1 MRTLRAALSRLAG
14 ILNRKKRDGELAAEL
29 ESHLHLHT
37 EENLRRGLNA
47 DDARRQALIRLGGVE
62 QTKEVYREPR
72 GLPMIETSL
81 QDVRFGARLLHKNIG
96 FTMVAVLTLALAIG
110 ANTAIFSVINA
121 VLLRPLPYKDADQL
135 IAITTSNVQ
144 KGIKGLAVSF
154 TKVTRVKEQTRTLQG
169 IVASLAVN
177 ASFSNR
183 GTPEQ
188 LPAALSTANLF
199 EVFGV
204 VPSLGRTFLPE
215 EDSEGGA
222 DVAIISDGFWHS
234 HFGGAPD
241 IIGHTLSLDGK
252 SVTVVGVLPASFRFP
267 FQQPEPAIWFPRVF
281 DNPALNPERI
291 RTGASYL
298 AVYARLRPRESLARC
313 QAELEAI
320 NSTYKKDFPGYV
332 DATNYSLQAASLKE
346 SLVGP
351 SRASLLVLLAAVGF
365 VLLIGCTNIASM
377 LLARSTTRQR
387 EIAIRQALGASRGRL
402 MRQLLTESVLLSAL
416 GGILGIALGGACL
429 SLLRLLPPGT
439 IPRAN
444 EISLDG
450 RVLIFSIFLCVLTGI
465 AFGLA
470 PSMLASRG
478 DLHVTLKEGGRSG
491 NEGRKN
497 RSSRAALVV
506 VEVAVAVVLV
516 TSAGLLMKSFGK
528 LMQVNPGFD
537 SSQVMT
543 FTMTLPQGRYPQ
555 PPQQAEFY
563 RRLVESVQSL
573 PGVQSA
579 GVSSFL
585 PLAGALRYVY
595 FCPEGIVC
603 QGIGKDPIIA
613 IRQIT
618 PDYLKTMRIPLLRGR
633 VFNDRDI
640 AGVNP
645 VVIVNDTVAKTH
657 FPNQEPIGKHLANSR
672 DMIQMEIVGVVGDV
686 KFTGLDTPY
695 IPEMYLPQAQNPF
708 ATMNLVVRSSSSPQ
722 ALVAAVRQKV
732 ADLDPSL
739 PFTQISSMSDVLS
752 ASVAQPRLT
761 AQFTGFF
768 AALALLLM
776 AVGIY
781 GVLAYSVTQRTRELG
796 IRMALGASRGEILK
810 MVVGQGMRLVVSG
823 LAIGLV
829 VSLIATRLL
838 ATLLFGTG
846 ARDPLTFAAV
856 ILLLMAVTLLAA
868 YIAARRASMVD
879 PIIALRY
886 E

>member
-1 MRTLRAALSRLAG
+1 
-14 ILNRKKRDGELAAEL
+14 
-29 ESHLHLHT
+29 
-37 EENLRRGLNA
+37 
-47 DDARRQALIRLGGVE
+47 
-62 QTKEVYREPR
+62 
-72 GLPMIETSL
+72 MIDTMFR
-81 QDVRFGARLLHKNIG
+81 DVRFGARMLRKNIG
-96 FTMVAVLTLALAIG
+96 FTVVAVLTLALAIG
-110 ANTAIFSVINA
+110 ANTAIFSVIDA
-121 VLLRPLPYKDADQL
+121 VLLRPLPYQNSDQL
-135 IAITTSNVQ
+135 LSITTSNVQ

-154 TKVTRVKEQTRTLQG
+154 TKVTRVKEQTRTLQSIG
-169 IVASLAVN
+169 AAFPIDT
-177 ASFSNR
+177 SFSNQS
-183 GTPEQ
+183 TPEQ
-188 LPAALSTANLF
+188 LPASLATANLF
-199 EVFGV
+199 ELLGIT
-204 VPSLGRTFLPE
+204 PSLGRAFRPE
-215 EDSEGGA
+215 EDREGGA
-222 DVAIISDGFWHS
+222 DVAIISDVFWHS
-234 HFGGAPD
+234 HFGAAAH
-241 IIGHTLSLDGK
+241 IIGRTLSLDGK
-252 SVTVVGVLPASFRFP
+252 SVTIVGVLPANFHFP
-267 FQQPEPAIWFPRVF
+267 FQQPEPDVWFPRVF
-281 DNPALNPERI
+281 DNPALGPVRI
-291 RTGASYL
+291 RSGASYL
-298 AVYARLRPRESLARC
+298 TVYARLRPGETLERC

-320 NSTYKKDFPGYV
+320 NANYKQDFPGYV
-332 DATNYSLQAASLKE
+332 DASNYALDAVSLKE

-351 SRASLLVLLAAVGF
+351 MRASLLVLLAAVGF
-365 VLLIGCTNIASM
+365 VLMIGCTNIASM

-416 GGILGIALGGACL
+416 GGILGVALAGACL
-429 SLLRLLPPGT
+429 SPLRLFPPGT

-450 RVLIFSIFLCVLTGI
+450 GVLIFSILLCVVTGI

-470 PSMLASRG
+470 PSMLVSRG

-497 RSSRAALVV
+497 RTSRAALVV

-516 TSAGLLMKSFGK
+516 TGAGLLMKSFGK
-528 LMQVNPGFD
+528 LTHVNPGFD

-555 PPQQAEFY
+555 PPQLAEFY
-563 RRLVESVQSL
+563 RRLVGSVQSL

-579 GVSSFL
+579 GLSSFL

-603 QGIGKDPIIA
+603 QGIGKDPVIA

-618 PDYLKTMRIPLLRGR
+618 PDYLKTMRIPVLRGR

-640 AGVNP
+640 AGVSP
-645 VVIVNDTVAKTH
+645 VVIINDTVAKTH
-657 FPNQEPIGKHLANSR
+657 FPNQDPIGKHLANSR

-686 KFTGLDTPY
+686 KFTGLNAPY
-695 IPEMYLPQAQNPF
+695 IPEMYLPQAQDPF

-722 ALVAAVRQKV
+722 GLVAAVRQKV
-732 ADLDPSL
+732 ADLDPDL
-739 PFTQISSMSDVLS
+739 PFTQVSSMSDVVS

-761 AQFTGFF
+761 TQFTGFF
-768 AALALLLM
+768 AALALLLT
-776 AVGIY
+776 AIGIY

-796 IRMALGASRGEILK
+796 IRMALGASRGEILT
-810 MVVGQGMRLVVSG
+810 MVVRQGMRLVISG

-838 ATLLFGTG
+838 ATLLFGIS
-846 ARDPLTFAAV
+846 ARDPLTFGAV
-856 ILLLMAVTLLAA
+856 TLLLMAVALLAA
-868 YIAARRASMVD
+868 YFPARRASMVD

>member
-14 ILNRKKRDGELAAEL
+14 VFNRKKRDGELAAEL
-29 ESHLHLHT
+29 ESHLHMHT
-37 EENLRRGLNA
+37 EENLRRGLNV
-47 DDARRQALIRLGGVE
+47 DEARRQALIRLGGVE
-62 QTKEVYREPR
+62 QTKEVYRERR
-72 GLPMIETSL
+72 GLPMIETLL
-81 QDVRFGARLLHKNIG
+81 QDIRFGARMLRKNVG
-96 FTMVAVLTLALAIG
+96 FTAVAVLTLALAIG

-121 VLLRPLPYKDADQL
+121 VLLRPLPYQDADQL
-135 IAITTSNVQ
+135 VAITTSNVQ

-154 TKVTRVKEQTRTLQG
+154 TKVTRVKQQTMTLQG
-169 IVASLAVN
+169 IAASLAVN

-188 LPAALSTANLF
+188 LPAVLSTANLF

-204 VPSLGRTFLPE
+204 VPSLGRTFRPE

-267 FQQPEPAIWFPRVF
+267 FQQPEPDIWYPRAF
-281 DNPALNPERI
+281 DNPALDPVRV
-291 RTGASYL
+291 RSGASYL
-298 AVYARLRPRESLARC
+298 AVYARLRPGETLARC

-320 NSTYKKDFPGYV
+320 NANYRQDFPGYV
-332 DATNYSLQAASLKE
+332 DAANYSLDAASLKE

-351 SRASLLVLLAAVGF
+351 MRASLFVLLAAVGF
-365 VLLIGCTNIASM
+365 VLLIGCANIASM

-416 GGILGIALGGACL
+416 GGVLGVGLAGGCL
-429 SLLRLLPPGT
+429 TLLRLLPPGT

-444 EISLDG
+444 EITLDAK
-450 RVLIFSIFLCVLTGI
+450 VLIFSIFLCVLTGI

-491 NEGRKN
+491 NEGRKD
-497 RSSRAALVV
+497 RSSRAVLVV

-528 LMQVNPGFD
+528 LMHVNPGFD

-543 FTMTLPQGRYPQ
+543 FTMTLPQGRYPK

-579 GVSSFL
+579 GVSSFM
-585 PLAGALRYVY
+585 PLTGALRYVF

-645 VVIVNDTVAKTH
+645 VVIINETVAKTY
-657 FPNQEPIGKHLANSR
+657 FVNQDPIGKHLANSR
-672 DMIQMEIVGVVGDV
+672 DMIQMEVVGVVGDV
-686 KFTGLDTPY
+686 KFTALNNPY

-708 ATMNLVVRSSSSPQ
+708 ATMSLVVRSSSSPQ
-722 ALVAAVRQKV
+722 PLVAAVRQKV
-732 ADLDPSL
+732 GDLDPDL
-739 PFTQISSMSDVLS
+739 PFTQVSSMADVVS
-752 ASVAQPRLT
+752 SSVAQPRLT
-761 AQFTGFF
+761 TQFTGFF
-768 AALALLLM
+768 AALALLLT

-838 ATLLFGTG
+838 ATLLFGTS

-856 ILLLMAVTLLAA
+856 ILLLVAVALLAA
-868 YIAARRASMVD
+868 YIPARRASMVD